1 MNLTALNVCIEL
13 FLTLDQLAYVCMF
26 SFLLPSALNDYKI
39 VAIIMQLVRC
49 RYQKLLDKMLL
60 IFVIHLLKE

>member
-1 MNLTALNVCIEL
+1 L
-13 FLTLDQLAYVCMF
+13 
-26 SFLLPSALNDYKI
+26 LLPSALNDYKI